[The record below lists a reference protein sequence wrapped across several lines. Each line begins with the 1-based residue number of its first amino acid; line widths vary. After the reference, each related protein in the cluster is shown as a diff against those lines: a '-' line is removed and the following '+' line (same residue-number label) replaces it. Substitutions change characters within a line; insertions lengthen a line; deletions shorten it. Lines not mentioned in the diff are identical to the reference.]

1 MDQGKIGRFICGLRR
16 EKGMT
21 QKALAKQLGIT
32 DKAVSK
38 WERGLSCPDTALLPE
53 LSALLGVSVSELLA
67 GERAS
72 LREPA
77 YTGPQDKQAAPQSED
92 LRQEGFG
99 AEEASPAAP
108 ALPDASQPMRRGRK
122 EQWRRVGAACFSLL
136 LLLGVLVCGICD
148 LAMNTAFSWS
158 LYPLAACAFTWVVAF
173 PTLWLG
179 AKGIFLSL
187 ISFSLA
193 IFPFL
198 AVLDRLIAGGLSI
211 LPVGIRMAGL
221 SIGFLWAVFLLFRL
235 LKSRWL
241 AAALS
246 LLMGIPLCAL
256 INLSLARLIGEAAVD
271 VWDLLTAAI
280 LAALAA
286 ACFWRHRR
294 KKSGSPN

>member
-67 GERAS
+67 GERAG

-77 YTGPQDKQAAPQSED
+77 DAAGPQDKRAAPQ
-92 LRQEGFG
+92 REGCESLDAG
-99 AEEASPAAP
+99 EASPAAP
-108 ALPDASQPMRRGRK
+108 ALPDASQPVRRGRK
-122 EQWRRVGAACFSLL
+122 KQWRRVGAACFSLL

-211 LPVGIRMAGL
+211 LPAGIRMAGL

-246 LLMGIPLCAL
+246 LLMGIPLCVL
-256 INLSLARLIGEAAVD
+256 INLSLMRFIGEAAVD
-271 VWDLLTAAI
+271 AWDLLTAAI